1 MTIGNQI
8 IDPIIRELMESAA
21 IGEAARMFLDSALG
35 RHVAN
40 RAADDVEEAI
50 AELCDV
56 DPYDGKAV
64 SALQV
69 RINVAKQAMVY
80 LKEAMT
86 NGEHALKQLEDE
98 S

>member
-1 MTIGNQI
+1 MSTGNQI

-21 IGEAARMFLDSALG
+21 TGEAARMFLLSDLG
-35 RHVAN
+35 KHVAN

-64 SALQV
+64 AALQV

-80 LKEAMT
+80 LNEAMT
-86 NGEHALKQLEDE
+86 NGEHALRQLEDE